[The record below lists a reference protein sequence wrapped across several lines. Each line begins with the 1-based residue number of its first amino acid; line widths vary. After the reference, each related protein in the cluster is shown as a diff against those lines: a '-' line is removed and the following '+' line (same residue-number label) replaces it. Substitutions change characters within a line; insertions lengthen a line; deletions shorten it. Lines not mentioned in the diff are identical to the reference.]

1 MIKNDEQQ
9 MLKPFVQTQMH
20 PGYRVF
26 DCESNNQIRKENLSK
41 NNYRAVDIDRFIS
54 FV

>member
-1 MIKNDEQQ
+1 

-20 PGYRVF
+20 PADVAACYRVF

-41 NNYRAVDIDRFIS
+41 SNYRAVDIDRFVS